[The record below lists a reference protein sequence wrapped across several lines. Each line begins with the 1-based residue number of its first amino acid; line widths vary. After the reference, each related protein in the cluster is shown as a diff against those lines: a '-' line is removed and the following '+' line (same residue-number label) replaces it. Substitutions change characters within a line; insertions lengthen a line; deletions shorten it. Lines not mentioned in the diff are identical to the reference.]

1 MTPDLLR
8 LRQWLKDLEVIHVA
22 MEREALCMDTQRAPE
37 SEQPSHFQPFAK
49 LWRSLI
55 GLSIALLVALFF
67 FSPVVLIAL
76 TTPIAAVGLDPLT
89 TRLIT
94 ALGLIA
100 GAALT
105 SSMVSRQRLVTVIGA
120 GVIYSLSYVVPFL
133 HQELLPHYD
142 PGGHLEVLNASSLV
156 HTISVLLATGLLC
169 AYFGAAIGSAL
180 GEVLL
185 DPFWQLA
192 HLIWHTRL
200 SSNQAGKQSSAGEKV
215 RHRSPWHLFYAWA
228 ALLTLLGL
236 FLLSSGIGDL
246 LFFSPDVGLHN
257 SPAVA
262 THGTLIADSML
273 SPAFNGQR
281 RSFLVYLPPSYRDMA
296 TPDRRYPTLY
306 LLHGSPGSEYD
317 WIRGGK
323 AAQSADTLIGHGE
336 IPELIMIFPD
346 GNGRSGETSEWG
358 NSFDQKQLMENF
370 VALDLVRF
378 IDQKFRT
385 IPAPAYRAIGG
396 FSMGG
401 FGAMNITVHHPG
413 IFGSVISLAGYYT
426 AEGSIWGQNTA
437 YMQANSPA
445 YVLPANPHAWKLRI
459 FLGAA
464 TKDQPYYADTQRF
477 ILELKALHLNYT
489 FDLEN
494 GYHTWS
500 IWEAQLYHAL
510 IWLQWREASNGDCH
524 TMNVAFSCKSLVQAV
539 GCLWREKEFSGHGRA
554 RDE

>member
-1 MTPDLLR
+1 
-8 LRQWLKDLEVIHVA
+8 
-22 MEREALCMDTQRAPE
+22 MDTRRVPE
-37 SEQPSHFQPFAK
+37 SERPSYFQHYAP

-67 FSPVVLIAL
+67 FSPPVMTAL
-76 TTPIAAVGLDPLT
+76 TAPIAAVGLDPLSS
-89 TRLIT
+89 
-94 ALGLIA
+94 GLISA
-100 GAALT
+100 LFLIASAALI
-105 SSMVSRQRLVTVIGA
+105 SAMVSRQRLGAVIGA
-120 GVIYSLSYVVPFL
+120 GVTYSLCYLVPFL

-142 PGGHLEVLNASSLV
+142 PGGYLEAFNASALV
-156 HTISVLLATGLLC
+156 HTISVLLASGLLC
-169 AYFGAAIGSAL
+169 AYLGAAIGSAL

-185 DPFWQLA
+185 DPIWQLA
-192 HLIWHTRL
+192 HLIWLTHL
-200 SSNQAGKQSSAGEKV
+200 SSNQARKQSVAGEKV
-215 RHRSPWHLFYAWA
+215 RQRSAWQLFSAWA
-228 ALLTLLGL
+228 SLFTLLGL

-246 LFFSPDVGLHN
+246 LFFSPDVGVHN
-257 SPAVA
+257 SPAGA
-262 THGTLIADSML
+262 TCSTLITDSML
-273 SPAFNGQR
+273 SPALHGQR
-281 RSFLVYLPPSYRDMA
+281 RSFLVYLPPSYQDAA
-296 TPDRRYPTLY
+296 TPERRYPTLY

-323 AAQSADTLIGHGE
+323 AVQSADTLIGHGE

-378 IDQKFRT
+378 IDQKYRT
-385 IPAPAYRAIGG
+385 IHTPGYRAIGG

-401 FGAMNITVHHPG
+401 FGAMNIAVHHPD

-445 YVLPANPHAWKLRI
+445 SVLPANPYAWKLRI

-464 TKDQPYYADTQRF
+464 TKDQPYYADTQQF
-477 ILELKALHLNYT
+477 ILELKALHLDYT

-494 GYHTWS
+494 GYHAWS
-500 IWEAQLYHAL
+500 VWEAQLYHGL
-510 IWLQWREASNGDCH
+510 IWLQWREAESLAICH
-524 TMNVAFSCKSLVQAV
+524 MC
-539 GCLWREKEFSGHGRA
+539 GG
-554 RDE
+554 

>member
-1 MTPDLLR
+1 
-8 LRQWLKDLEVIHVA
+8 
-22 MEREALCMDTQRAPE
+22 MDTRRVPEPERPSPFQHYAP
-37 SEQPSHFQPFAK
+37 

-55 GLSIALLVALFF
+55 GLGIALLVALFF
-67 FSPVVLIAL
+67 FSPLVLAAL

-89 TRLIT
+89 TRLIS
-94 ALGLIA
+94 ALFLIA
-100 GAALT
+100 SAALT
-105 SSMVSRQRLVTVIGA
+105 SAMVSRQRLGAAIGA
-120 GVIYSLSYVVPFL
+120 GVTYSLSYVVPFL

-142 PGGHLEVLNASSLV
+142 PGGHLEAFNASALV
-156 HTISVLLATGLLC
+156 HTISVLLASGLLC
-169 AYFGAAIGSAL
+169 AYLGATLGIAL

-185 DPFWQLA
+185 DPIWQLA
-192 HLIWHTRL
+192 QLIWHTRL
-200 SSNQAGKQSSAGEKV
+200 RSNQARKQSAAGEKV
-215 RHRSPWHLFYAWA
+215 RQRSSWHLFSAWA
-228 ALLTLLGL
+228 SLFTLLGL
-236 FLLSSGIGDL
+236 FLLSSGIGNL

-273 SPAFNGQR
+273 SPALLMER
-281 RSFLVYLPPSYRDMA
+281 RSFLVYLPPSYRDAA
-296 TPDRRYPTLY
+296 TPERRYPTLY

-317 WIRGGK
+317 WSRGGK
-323 AAQSADTLIGHGE
+323 AGQSADTLIGHGE

-370 VALDLVRF
+370 VSLDLVRF
-378 IDQKFRT
+378 IDQKYRT
-385 IPAPAYRAIGG
+385 IPTPGYRGIGG

-401 FGAMNITVHHPG
+401 FGAMNIAVHHPDL
-413 IFGSVISLAGYYT
+413 FGSVISLAGYYT
-426 AEGSIWGQNTA
+426 AEGSIWGQNRA

-445 YVLPANPHAWKLRI
+445 SVLPANPQAWKLRI

-464 TKDQPYYADTQRF
+464 TKDQPYSADTQQL
-477 ILELKALHLNYT
+477 ILELKALHLDYT

-510 IWLQWREASNGDCH
+510 IWLPWREASNGDCH
-524 TMNVAFSCKSLVQAV
+524 TYLAEAQKWVVA
-539 GCLWREKEFSGHGRA
+539 
-554 RDE
+554 